1 MCMFTIEG
9 TTVAKKPAMILYH
22 TGLIVENLDD
32 AMETM
37 GEALGLDWFAPRKA
51 TSPFQS
57 PGGILAR
64 EVRFTYSL
72 QGPHFI
78 EILEQIDP
86 GPCLHVTGGRRIH
99 HLGYYTEDL
108 PGAARWLEDHG
119 YRRELNGVDH
129 DGNIARATF
138 HYNPESPG
146 MWIELVSHEVATEV
160 GSEMARAAEQLGID
174 FRSPFP

>member
-1 MCMFTIEG
+1 
-9 TTVAKKPAMILYH
+9 VAKKPAMILYH

-37 GEALGLDWFAPRKA
+37 GDALGLDWFTPRKA

-57 PGGILAR
+57 PGGILDR

-86 GPCLHVTGGRRIH
+86 APYLHVTGGRRIH

-119 YRRELNGVDH
+119 YRMELNGVDH
-129 DGNIARATF
+129 DGNVARATF

-160 GSEMARAAEQLGID
+160 GTELAKAAEELGID

>member
-1 MCMFTIEG
+1 MTKRPRMS
-9 TTVAKKPAMILYH
+9 LYH
-22 TGLIVENLDD
+22 TGLIVENLDE

-37 GEALGLDWFAPRKA
+37 GDALGLRWFTPRTA

-57 PGGILAR
+57 PGGVLER

-86 GPCLHVTGGRRIH
+86 APYLTVTGGRRVH
-99 HLGYYTEDL
+99 HLGYYTDDL
-108 PGAARWLEDHG
+108 PTAARWLEDHG

-129 DGNIARATF
+129 HGGIARATF

-160 GSEMARAAEQLGID
+160 GNEMMKAAEALGIE
-174 FRSPFP
+174 FQSPFV